1 MRGQLNNSNVGYKS
15 DYQTNSGGNNSTAQ
29 SNSASNYQS
38 KNSNK
43 VNSTTIAAGA
53 SISTSKVTDN
63 SKYYEMPKKLTN
75 DS

>member
-15 DYQTNSGGNNSTAQ
+15 GYQTNSGGSNSAAQ
-29 SNSASNYQS
+29 SNNASNYQS
-38 KNSNK
+38 KSSNK
-43 VNSTTIAAGA
+43 VNGTAAAGA
-53 SISTSKVTDN
+53 TNSTLKVTDN